1 MICNSTY
8 FQKLRMLTFFAVR
21 KGSENGE
28 LPFVIDL
35 PQKYEDLEKLLDAQS
50 DANCEVIIKRLIK
63 LYHPSL
69 REGNKSRL
77 GRLFI
82 FLLRYFNYHFSI
94 FLRYKT
100 AIVK

>member
-1 MICNSTY
+1 MFI
-8 FQKLRMLTFFAVR
+8 AVR
-21 KGSENGE
+21 NESTSEE

-35 PQKYEDLEKLLDAQS
+35 PQKYENLKKLLDSQS
-50 DANCEVIIKRLIK
+50 DVNCEVIIERLIK

-82 FLLRYFNYHFSI
+82 LLLRYINCHFWLSS
-94 FLRYKT
+94 YK
-100 AIVK
+100 AALVK